1 MKTIR
6 FKSLMAREQKS
17 GSVNLIHCL
26 IFVMITLGLYILMFM
41 FENNSSSPI
50 TYGSTFSFLFIIL
63 LAIAP
68 CLFTNAEGSTSE
80 ENDPFYSVKYIIVI
94 PAMCFLS
101 VLVLNFILSI
111 FTGKG
116 GATFTEQITEQ
127 MFRSDLIMIFLILQ
141 PACFA
146 GRIIYREH
154 PLAKSLLL
162 GSMATLCYFL
172 IMSVIADRFIPEGYS
187 FGVRNLLSF
196 SPHYTFPLER
206 NGLITLT
213 LLNYLLPFGWA
224 ATIWIKG
231 VKASKKNHSIEL

>member
-80 ENDPFYSVKYIIVI
+80 ENDPLYSVKYIIVI

-116 GATFTEQITEQ
+116 EL
-127 MFRSDLIMIFLILQ
+127 RS
-141 PACFA
+141 PN
-146 GRIIYREH
+146 
-154 PLAKSLLL
+154 K
-162 GSMATLCYFL
+162 
-172 IMSVIADRFIPEGYS
+172 
-187 FGVRNLLSF
+187 
-196 SPHYTFPLER
+196 
-206 NGLITLT
+206 
-213 LLNYLLPFGWA
+213 
-224 ATIWIKG
+224 
-231 VKASKKNHSIEL
+231 

>member
-17 GSVNLIHCL
+17 GFVNLIHCL

-116 GATFTEQITEQ
+116 GSCIHRTNNRTNVP
-127 MFRSDLIMIFLILQ
+127 FRPDHDIPHS
-141 PACFA
+141 AA
-146 GRIIYREH
+146 G
-154 PLAKSLLL
+154 LL
-162 GSMATLCYFL
+162 C
-172 IMSVIADRFIPEGYS
+172 R
-187 FGVRNLLSF
+187 
-196 SPHYTFPLER
+196 
-206 NGLITLT
+206 
-213 LLNYLLPFGWA
+213 
-224 ATIWIKG
+224 
-231 VKASKKNHSIEL
+231 KNHLP